1 MNEELEQMLD
11 QLCEEIKQQ
20 LWVQLNDDIEHGDV
34 EIDKVNHGVVI
45 VTTIN
50 AEKAK
55 YEGLEVK
62 TRLLEKGWKYQE
74 FLKIQGV
81 IFD

>member
-20 LWVQLNDDIEHGDV
+20 LWVQLNDDIQHGDV
-34 EIDKVNHGVVI
+34 EIDKVNHGMLV

-50 AEKAK
+50 AEKAE
-55 YEGLEVK
+55 YEELDVK